1 MNTKPIA
8 LSAQEMREVASIKA
22 IREMWGA
29 ETVKEMYD
37 MLNTAVYAAKFDYV
51 AGSPGYVGDLYILHG
66 DALGEPVTLIRDHN
80 VLRIL

>member
-8 LSAQEMREVASIKA
+8 LSAQDMREIAAIED

-29 ETVKEMYD
+29 ETAEEMCH
-37 MLNTAVYAAKFDYV
+37 MLDTEVYAAKFSYV

-66 DALGEPVTLIRDHN
+66 DALGEPITLIRENN